1 VELKTA
7 HAFLESV
14 PASLHAGAITID
26 RHFTILMWNHEASAL
41 WGLRPEEVRE
51 QSLLSLDIGL
61 PVEQLRPPVRA
72 LLSGDSTYEE
82 LVLAVTNRRG
92 RALQCRVT
100 CSRLLGTAQTIQG
113 VILMEEWGR
122 EQSA

>member
-14 PASLHAGAITID
+14 PASLHAGAIAID

-41 WGLRPEEVRE
+41 WGLRPEEGRE
-51 QSLLSLDIGL
+51 QSLLSLDIDL
-61 PVEQLRPPVRA
+61 PVEQLRTPVRT

-82 LVLAVTNRRG
+82 LVLAATNRRG
-92 RALQCRVT
+92 RALQCRVM

-113 VILMEEWGR
+113 VILLMEEWRR
-122 EQSA
+122 E